1 MFYQSLK
8 KYFQATANF
17 NDRIVMCVYVLLF
30 QNCVDRPFDMNNGVH
45 VTKNSALADEM
56 AYVVKTLLNFTEPML
71 GKQ

>member
-1 MFYQSLK
+1 
-8 KYFQATANF
+8 
-17 NDRIVMCVYVLLF
+17 MCVYVLLF